1 MNKSKQEWKVGVFVL
16 LSLTV
21 MAALMIG
28 FSKGFTFFASTYAL
42 NLRSGNIAGLKRE
55 ATVQMAGVRVGQVGA
70 MNLAADG
77 KSVIVTLVI
86 EEKYKIHGDARFSIE
101 QAGFLGDQYI
111 AISPQ
116 ANELP
121 VLAAGDEVQCDE
133 PFNLQEAGKLAQ
145 GLIEKVDM
153 TVATLNG
160 ALERVDKTLLAEN
173 TLTNLS
179 TTIDNFRQTS
189 ESTVETMANFRKIS
203 QGALGSVDTLQR
215 LLAKNGPGIDDAV
228 SNVVQFTEQLGSVTN
243 LSEFSHNLT
252 ELSTELRATVSSNRL
267 AIERTMANIESSS
280 AATRLLLEDLNAGKG
295 TMGSLLK
302 DEQLK
307 TQVTQIVGNVN
318 QLSSNMT
325 ILSSNL
331 NRFGLLY
338 KPKREKS
345 SRTNTLRYTGRSPF
359 RK

>member
-1 MNKSKQEWKVGVFVL
+1 MNKSKQEWKVGVFML
-16 LSLTV
+16 ISLVV

-28 FSKGFTFFASTYAL
+28 FSKGFSFFASTYEL

-55 ATVQMAGVRVGQVGA
+55 AAVHMAGVQIGQVGA
-70 MNLAADG
+70 MNLAPDG
-77 KSVIVTLVI
+77 KSVIVTLLI
-86 EEKYKIHGDARFSIE
+86 EDKYKIHGDARFSIE

-116 ANELP
+116 TNGLP
-121 VLAAGDEVQCDE
+121 VLAPGAEVQCDE

-153 TVATLNG
+153 TVATLNN

-173 TLTNLS
+173 TLTNLA
-179 TTIDNFRQTS
+179 TTIANFRQIS

-203 QGALGSVDTLQR
+203 TGALTTVDTLQR
-215 LLAKNGPGIDDAV
+215 LIEKNSPGIDGAV

-267 AIERTMANIESSS
+267 ALERTMDNLERSS
-280 AATRLLLEDLNAGKG
+280 AATKSLLEELNAGRG
-295 TMGSLLK
+295 AMGSLLK

-307 TQVTQIVGNVN
+307 LRMTLVF
-318 QLSSNMT
+318 SNMT

-338 KPKREKS
+338 KPKRQRS
-345 SRTNTLRYTGRSPF
+345 PRTNDVRYPGRSPF